1 LLDVPETDLSQ
12 LKIGQEIELRTP
24 AYPGRVFRRKLT
36 VIGASLDPQ
45 TRVVHA
51 RAKVENPDGA
61 LKGEMY
67 VTVNVKVPV
76 NGAPSVEIPASAV
89 IFLDSKYYV
98 FIPDKTNPNKFSR
111 REVKVLHERSAGATV
126 VVQGVEIGERVVSDG
141 GLEMN
146 DLP

>member
-1 LLDVPETDLSQ
+1 MPETDLSQ

-24 AYPGRVFRRKLT
+24 AYPGRAFPGKLT

-67 VTVNVKVPV
+67 VMVNVKVPM

-111 REVKVLHERSAGATV
+111 REVKVLRERSAGATV
-126 VVQGVEIGERVVSDG
+126 VVQVTRAVNRASSFVVG
-141 GLEMN
+141 FA
-146 DLP
+146 